1 MKIRIE
7 LLSDLCTYSGG
18 TYNSLVDMDVIYD
31 EYGIPYIPAKRI
43 KGCIREAAL
52 EMQELGVISA
62 EEYHRLFG
70 REGNQKSTF
79 WLSNAYIKDYK
90 QILSDLQKFQ
100 VKELVTPQNVLEQY
114 TSMRTQTAVKLEN
127 GVADKTSLR
136 TLRVV
141 NKGLVFE
148 AECAVKEEDKKNF
161 RNAVS
166 LVKHM
171 GVSRTRGLGLVYM
184 IVDKENEKNNKTNQE
199 EETQSKEKTKLKTKE
214 KTKPKTKEEILL
226 AFKDQLGDHNRL
238 EYQIHLNSAMIC
250 KSAQGNQAVTQDY
263 IAGSKVL
270 GLLASKMGDERY
282 RNLMKN
288 EGFQVSNA
296 YIMSESRRCIPAK
309 ISLQKIKDQSYK
321 EDGTITLKDAVC
333 GAVGTKE
340 QMTAA
345 GADYMDSENRICE
358 VTTEIS
364 YHHQRPKNKAI
375 GKATGRDDGSSFY
388 QLCAICAD
396 QTFGGYIYANRES
409 AEKILDTLAELKEI
423 RMGYGKSSE
432 FGAIELNI
440 TDVKTLEVHSKR
452 VNDAVIT
459 LASDVILYNENG
471 MLTTDTETLKEYL
484 KDIVQV
490 KDLEIR
496 RPFLRYETVGGYN
509 TTWKCRKPIFHA
521 LGKGSVFV
529 LHSDQGFDLDLLNR
543 QFIGERVAEGYGELY
558 AEPLKD
564 TVEVCAKKSGKYPYQ
579 KEEQTKSDQT
589 ELIEK
594 LLDAEFERRI
604 GYEIRERLRKEK
616 DIERAKDKENALR
629 AAVAK
634 MRVMFKNENS
644 YEAMKKQVDAIESD
658 EKRGLCQ
665 SLLCLV
671 VPQDLKTEIS
681 ENMKAA
687 YGQEFS
693 CQWEKTELYKKTYR
707 IYLTELKYWVKA
719 LSKKGETK

>member
-7 LLSDLCTYSGG
+7 LLSDLCTYSGE

-100 VKELVTPQNVLEQY
+100 VKEIVTPQNVLEQY
-114 TSMRTQTAVKLEN
+114 TSMRTQTAVNFES

-136 TLRVV
+136 TMRVV
-141 NKGLVFE
+141 NKGLVFD
-148 AECAVKEEDKKNF
+148 AECAVQEEDKKNF

-171 GVSRTRGLGLVYM
+171 GVSRTRGLGLISM
-184 IVDKENEKNNKTNQE
+184 ALDEKDE
-199 EETQSKEKTKLKTKE
+199 EKAKEKWKE
-214 KTKPKTKEEILL
+214 KRKALL
-226 AFKDQLGDHNRL
+226 ALKNQVGEHNRL
-238 EYQIHLNSAMIC
+238 EYQIHLNSAMMC

-270 GLLASKMGDERY
+270 GLLANKMGEKNY
-282 RNLMKN
+282 RDLMEK

-296 YIMSESRRCIPAK
+296 YIMSEDRRCIPAR
-309 ISLQKIKDQSYK
+309 ISLQKIKDQSY
-321 EDGTITLKDAVC
+321 EENGTITLMDAVC
-333 GAVGTKE
+333 GVTGTRK

-364 YHHQRPKNKAI
+364 NHHQRPKNKAI
-375 GKATGRDDGSSFY
+375 GKATGLDDGSSFY
-388 QLCAICAD
+388 QLGAICAD
-396 QTFGGYIYANRES
+396 QTFGGYIYADKES
-409 AEKILDTLAELKEI
+409 AETILDTLAERKEI

-432 FGAIELNI
+432 FGAIDLNI
-440 TDVKTLEVHSKR
+440 TNIRTPEVHSEQ
-452 VNDAVIT
+452 VNDAVVT

-484 KDIVQV
+484 KDMVNAA
-490 KDLEIR
+490 DLEIR

-564 TVEVCAKKSGKYPYQ
+564 TVEVQAKKSGKYPCQ
-579 KEEQTKSDQT
+579 KEEQTKFNQT

-616 DIERAKDKENALR
+616 DTEKVKNKDKDKENVLR

-644 YEAMKKQVDAIESD
+644 YDAMKKQVDAIESD
-658 EKRGLCQ
+658 EKRALCQ

-671 VPQDLKTEIS
+671 VPQDLKAKIS
-681 ENMKAA
+681 DDMKKA
-687 YGQEFS
+687 YGQEFR
-693 CQWEKTELYKKTYR
+693 CQWTETELYKKIYR
-707 IYLTELKYWVKA
+707 IYLSELKYLVKA
-719 LSKKGETK
+719 LAKKGEAK

>member
-7 LLSDLCTYSGG
+7 LLSDLCTYSGE

-114 TSMRTQTAVKLEN
+114 TSMRTQTAVNLEN

-136 TLRVV
+136 TMRVV

-161 RNAVS
+161 KNAAS

-171 GVSRTRGLGLVYM
+171 GVSRTRGLGLVCM
-184 IVDKENEKNNKTNQE
+184 TVDEKSE
-199 EETQSKEKTKLKTKE
+199 EKKWRGKREA
-214 KTKPKTKEEILL
+214 LL
-226 AFKDQLGDHNRL
+226 ALKEQLGEHNRM

-296 YIMSESRRCIPAK
+296 YIMSESKRCIPAR

-333 GAVGTKE
+333 GTVRTKE

-375 GKATGRDDGSSFY
+375 GKATGLDDGSSFY
-388 QLCAICAD
+388 QLGAICAD
-396 QTFGGYIYANRES
+396 QTFGGYIYADKES
-409 AEKILDTLAELKEI
+409 AEKILDTLAERKEI

-440 TDVKTLEVHSKR
+440 TNVRTPEVHSKR

-484 KDIVQV
+484 KDMVNAA
-490 KDLEIR
+490 DLEIR
-496 RPFLRYETVGGYN
+496 RPFLRYETIGGYN
-509 TTWKCRKPIFHA
+509 TTWKCRKPIFYA

-564 TVEVCAKKSGKYPYQ
+564 TVEVQAKKSGKYPYQ
-579 KEEQTKSDQT
+579 KAEQTESEQT
-589 ELIEK
+589 ELIKK

-604 GYEIRERLRKEK
+604 GYEIRKRLGKEK
-616 DIERAKDKENALR
+616 DIERSKDKENVLR

-658 EKRGLCQ
+658 EKRALCQ

-681 ENMKAA
+681 KDMTEA

-693 CQWEKTELYKKTYR
+693 CQWTETELYKKIYR
-707 IYLTELKYWVKA
+707 IYISELKYLAKA
-719 LSKKGETK
+719 LAKKGETK

>member
-7 LLSDLCTYSGG
+7 LLSDLCTYSGE

-70 REGNQKSTF
+70 KEGNQKSTF

-90 QILSDLQKFQ
+90 QILSGLKKFQ
-100 VKELVTPQNVLEQY
+100 LKELATPQNVLEQY
-114 TSMRTQTAVKLEN
+114 TSMRTQTAVNLEN

-136 TLRVV
+136 TMRVV
-141 NKGLVFE
+141 NKGVVFE
-148 AECAVKEEDKKNF
+148 AECAVQEEDKKNF
-161 RNAVS
+161 RNTVS

-171 GVSRTRGLGLVYM
+171 GVSRTRGLGLISMV
-184 IVDKENEKNNKTNQE
+184 VDEKDE
-199 EETQSKEKTKLKTKE
+199 EKAKKKWEKKRE
-214 KTKPKTKEEILL
+214 VLL
-226 AFKDQLGDHNRL
+226 AFKDQVGEHNRL
-238 EYQIHLNSAMIC
+238 EYQIHLNSAMMC

-282 RNLMKN
+282 RNLMRN

-296 YIMSESRRCIPAK
+296 YIMSESKRCIPAR
-309 ISLQKIKDQSYK
+309 ISLRKVKDQSY
-321 EDGTITLKDAVC
+321 EENGTITLMDAVC
-333 GAVGTKE
+333 GVTGTRK

-375 GKATGRDDGSSFY
+375 GKATGLDDGSSFY
-388 QLCAICAD
+388 QLGAICAD
-396 QTFGGYIYANRES
+396 QTFGGYIYADKES
-409 AEKILDTLAELKEI
+409 AETILDTLAERKEI

-432 FGAIELNI
+432 FGAIDLNI
-440 TDVKTLEVHSKR
+440 TNIRTPEVHSEQ
-452 VNDAVIT
+452 VNDAVVT

-484 KDIVQV
+484 EDIVNIA
-490 KDLEIR
+490 DLEIR
-496 RPFLRYETVGGYN
+496 RPFLRYETIGGYN

-558 AEPLKD
+558 AEHLKD
-564 TVEVCAKKSGKYPYQ
+564 TVEVCAKKSEKYPYQ
-579 KEEQTKSDQT
+579 KEEQTKFNQT

-604 GYEIRERLRKEK
+604 GYEIRKRLGKEK
-616 DIERAKDKENALR
+616 DIERAKDKENVLR

-658 EKRGLCQ
+658 EKRALCQ

-671 VPQDLKTEIS
+671 VPQDLKAKIS
-681 ENMKAA
+681 DDMKKA
-687 YGQEFS
+687 YGQEFR
-693 CQWEKTELYKKTYR
+693 CQWTETELYKKIYR
-707 IYLTELKYWVKA
+707 IYLSELKYLVKA
-719 LSKKGETK
+719 LAKKGEEK

>member
-7 LLSDLCTYSGG
+7 LLSDLCTYSGE

-100 VKELVTPQNVLEQY
+100 VKEIVTPQNVLEQY
-114 TSMRTQTAVKLEN
+114 TSMRTQTAVNFES

-136 TLRVV
+136 TMRVV
-141 NKGLVFE
+141 NKGLVFD
-148 AECAVKEEDKKNF
+148 AECAVQEEDKKNF

-171 GVSRTRGLGLVYM
+171 GVSRTRGLGLISM
-184 IVDKENEKNNKTNQE
+184 ALDEKDE
-199 EETQSKEKTKLKTKE
+199 EKAKEKWKE
-214 KTKPKTKEEILL
+214 KRKALL
-226 AFKDQLGDHNRL
+226 ALKNQVGEHNRL
-238 EYQIHLNSAMIC
+238 EYQIHLNSAMMC

-270 GLLASKMGDERY
+270 GLLANKMGEKNY
-282 RNLMKN
+282 RDLMEK

-296 YIMSESRRCIPAK
+296 YIMSEDRRCIPAR
-309 ISLQKIKDQSYK
+309 ISLQKIKDQSY
-321 EDGTITLKDAVC
+321 EENGTITLMDAVC
-333 GAVGTKE
+333 GVTGTRK

-375 GKATGRDDGSSFY
+375 GKATGLDDGSSFY
-388 QLCAICAD
+388 QLGAICAD
-396 QTFGGYIYANRES
+396 QTFGGYIYADKES
-409 AEKILDTLAELKEI
+409 AETILDTLAERKEI

-432 FGAIELNI
+432 FGAIDLNI
-440 TDVKTLEVHSKR
+440 TNIRTPEVHSEQ
-452 VNDAVIT
+452 VNDAVVT

-484 KDIVQV
+484 KDMVNAA
-490 KDLEIR
+490 DLEIR

-564 TVEVCAKKSGKYPYQ
+564 TVEVQAKKSGKYPCQ
-579 KEEQTKSDQT
+579 KEEQTKFNQT

-616 DIERAKDKENALR
+616 DTEKVKNKDKDKDKENVLR

-644 YEAMKKQVDAIESD
+644 YDAMKKQVDAIESD
-658 EKRGLCQ
+658 EKRALCQ

-671 VPQDLKTEIS
+671 VPQDLKAKIS
-681 ENMKAA
+681 DDMKKA
-687 YGQEFS
+687 YGQEFR
-693 CQWEKTELYKKTYR
+693 CQWTETELYKKIYR
-707 IYLTELKYWVKA
+707 IYLSELKYLVKA
-719 LSKKGETK
+719 LAKKGEAK

>member
-7 LLSDLCTYSGG
+7 LLSDLCTYSGE

-100 VKELVTPQNVLEQY
+100 VKEIVTPQNVLEQY
-114 TSMRTQTAVKLEN
+114 TSMRTQTAVNFES

-136 TLRVV
+136 TMRVV
-141 NKGLVFE
+141 NKGLVFD
-148 AECAVKEEDKKNF
+148 AECAVQEEDKKNF

-171 GVSRTRGLGLVYM
+171 GVSRTRGLGLISM
-184 IVDKENEKNNKTNQE
+184 ALDEKDE
-199 EETQSKEKTKLKTKE
+199 EKAKEKWKE
-214 KTKPKTKEEILL
+214 KRKALL
-226 AFKDQLGDHNRL
+226 ALKNQVGEHNRL
-238 EYQIHLNSAMIC
+238 EYQIHLNSAMMC

-270 GLLASKMGDERY
+270 GLLANKMGEKNY
-282 RNLMKN
+282 RDLMEK

-296 YIMSESRRCIPAK
+296 YIMSEDRRCIPAR
-309 ISLQKIKDQSYK
+309 ISLQKIKDQSY
-321 EDGTITLKDAVC
+321 EENGTITLMDAVC
-333 GAVGTKE
+333 GVTGTRK

-375 GKATGRDDGSSFY
+375 GKATGLDDGSSFY
-388 QLCAICAD
+388 QLGAICAD
-396 QTFGGYIYANRES
+396 QTFGGYIYADKES
-409 AEKILDTLAELKEI
+409 AETILDTLAERKEI

-432 FGAIELNI
+432 FGAIDLNI
-440 TDVKTLEVHSKR
+440 TNIRTPEVHSEQ
-452 VNDAVIT
+452 VNDAVVT

-484 KDIVQV
+484 KDMVNAA
-490 KDLEIR
+490 DLEIR

-564 TVEVCAKKSGKYPYQ
+564 TVEVQAKKSGKYPCQ
-579 KEEQTKSDQT
+579 KEEQTKFNQT

-616 DIERAKDKENALR
+616 DTEKVKNKDKDKETVLR

-644 YEAMKKQVDAIESD
+644 YDAMKKQVDAIESD
-658 EKRGLCQ
+658 EKRALCQ

-671 VPQDLKTEIS
+671 VPQDLKAKIS
-681 ENMKAA
+681 DDMKKA
-687 YGQEFS
+687 YGQEFR
-693 CQWEKTELYKKTYR
+693 CQWTETELYKKIYR
-707 IYLTELKYWVKA
+707 IYLSELKYLVKA
-719 LSKKGETK
+719 LAKKGEAK

>member
-7 LLSDLCTYSGG
+7 LLSDLCTYSGE

-43 KGCIREAAL
+43 KGCIREATL
-52 EMQELGVISA
+52 EMQELGVIST
-62 EEYHRLFG
+62 EEYHKLFG

-79 WLSNAYIKDYK
+79 WLSNAYIEDYK
-90 QILSDLQKFQ
+90 QIILDLQKFQ
-100 VKELVTPQNVLEQY
+100 KKELVTPQNVLEQY
-114 TSMRTQTAVKLEN
+114 TSMRTQTAVNLES

-136 TLRVV
+136 TMRVV
-141 NKGLVFE
+141 NKGLVFD
-148 AECAVKEEDKKNF
+148 AECAVQEEDKENF

-171 GVSRTRGLGLVYM
+171 GVSRTRGLGLVRM
-184 IVDKENEKNNKTNQE
+184 TVDEKSE
-199 EETQSKEKTKLKTKE
+199 EKKWREKREALIALKN
-214 KTKPKTKEEILL
+214 
-226 AFKDQLGDHNRL
+226 QLGDHNRL

-282 RNLMKN
+282 RDLMKN

-296 YIMSESRRCIPAK
+296 YIMSEARRCIPAR
-309 ISLQKIKDQSYK
+309 ISLQKLKEQSYEK
-321 EDGTITLKDAVC
+321 DGTITLMDAVR
-333 GAVGTKE
+333 GTVGTEK

-375 GKATGRDDGSSFY
+375 GKATGLDDGSSFY
-388 QLCAICAD
+388 QLGAICAD
-396 QTFGGYIYANRES
+396 QTFGGYIYADRES
-409 AEKILDTLAELKEI
+409 AETILDTLAELKEI

-440 TDVKTLEVHSKR
+440 TNVKTPEVHSRR
-452 VNDAVIT
+452 VNDAVVT
-459 LASDVILYNENG
+459 LASDIILYNENG
-471 MLTTDTETLKEYL
+471 ILTTDTETLKEYL
-484 KDIVQV
+484 EDIVNTA
-490 KDLEIR
+490 DLEIR
-496 RPFLRYETVGGYN
+496 RPFLRYETIGGYN
-509 TTWKCRKPIFHA
+509 KTWKCRKPIFHT

-558 AEPLKD
+558 AEHLKD
-564 TVEVCAKKSGKYPYQ
+564 TVEVQAKKSEKYPYQ
-579 KEEQTKSDQT
+579 KEEQTKFNQT

-616 DIERAKDKENALR
+616 DTEKVKNKDKDKENVLR

-644 YEAMKKQVDAIESD
+644 YDAMKKQVDAIESD
-658 EKRGLCQ
+658 EKRALCQ

-671 VPQDLKTEIS
+671 VPQDLKAKIS
-681 ENMKAA
+681 EDMKAA
-687 YGQEFS
+687 YGQEFA
-693 CQWEKTELYKKTYR
+693 CQWEETELYKKTYR
-707 IYLTELKYWVKA
+707 IYLSELKYLVKA
-719 LSKKGETK
+719 LSR

>member
-7 LLSDLCTYSGG
+7 LLSDLCTYSGE

-100 VKELVTPQNVLEQY
+100 VKEIVTPQNVLEQY
-114 TSMRTQTAVKLEN
+114 TSMRTQTAVNFES

-136 TLRVV
+136 TMRVV
-141 NKGLVFE
+141 NKGLVFD
-148 AECAVKEEDKKNF
+148 AECAVQEEDKKNF

-171 GVSRTRGLGLVYM
+171 GVSRTRGLGLISM
-184 IVDKENEKNNKTNQE
+184 ALDEKDE
-199 EETQSKEKTKLKTKE
+199 EKAKEKWKE
-214 KTKPKTKEEILL
+214 KRKALL
-226 AFKDQLGDHNRL
+226 ALKNQVGEHNRL
-238 EYQIHLNSAMIC
+238 EYQIHLNSAMMC

-270 GLLASKMGDERY
+270 GLLANKMGEKNY
-282 RNLMKN
+282 RDLMEK

-296 YIMSESRRCIPAK
+296 YIMSEDRRCIPAR

-333 GAVGTKE
+333 GTVRTKE

-375 GKATGRDDGSSFY
+375 GKATGLDDGSGFY

-396 QTFGGYIYANRES
+396 QTFGGYIYADKES
-409 AEKILDTLAELKEI
+409 AEKILDTLAERKEI

-440 TDVKTLEVHSKR
+440 TNVRTPEVHSKR

-471 MLTTDTETLKEYL
+471 MLTTDTETPKEYL
-484 KDIVQV
+484 KDMVNAA
-490 KDLEIR
+490 DLEIR
-496 RPFLRYETVGGYN
+496 RPFLRYETIGGYN
-509 TTWKCRKPIFHA
+509 TTWKCRKPIFYA

-564 TVEVCAKKSGKYPYQ
+564 TVEVQAKKSGKYPYQ
-579 KEEQTKSDQT
+579 KAEQTESEQT
-589 ELIEK
+589 ELIKK

-604 GYEIRERLRKEK
+604 GYEIRKRLGKEK
-616 DIERAKDKENALR
+616 DIERSKDKENVLR

-658 EKRGLCQ
+658 EKRALCQ

-681 ENMKAA
+681 KDMTEA

-693 CQWEKTELYKKTYR
+693 CQWTETELYKKIYR
-707 IYLTELKYWVKA
+707 IYISELKYLAKA
-719 LSKKGETK
+719 LAKKGETK

>member
-7 LLSDLCTYSGG
+7 LLSDLCTYSGE

-100 VKELVTPQNVLEQY
+100 VKEIVTPQNVLEQY
-114 TSMRTQTAVKLEN
+114 TSMRTQTAVNFES

-136 TLRVV
+136 TMRVV
-141 NKGLVFE
+141 NKGLVFD
-148 AECAVKEEDKKNF
+148 AECAVQEEDKKNF

-171 GVSRTRGLGLVYM
+171 GVSRTRGLGLISM
-184 IVDKENEKNNKTNQE
+184 ALDEKDE
-199 EETQSKEKTKLKTKE
+199 EKAKEKWKE
-214 KTKPKTKEEILL
+214 KRKALL
-226 AFKDQLGDHNRL
+226 ALKNQVGEHNRL
-238 EYQIHLNSAMIC
+238 EYQIHLNSAMMC

-270 GLLASKMGDERY
+270 GLLANKMGEKNY
-282 RNLMKN
+282 RDLMEK

-296 YIMSESRRCIPAK
+296 YIMSEDRRCIPAR
-309 ISLQKIKDQSYK
+309 ISLQKIKDQSY
-321 EDGTITLKDAVC
+321 EENGTITLMDAVC
-333 GAVGTKE
+333 GVTGTRK

-375 GKATGRDDGSSFY
+375 GKATGLDDGSSFY
-388 QLCAICAD
+388 QLGAICAD
-396 QTFGGYIYANRES
+396 QTFGGYIYADKES
-409 AEKILDTLAELKEI
+409 AETILDTLAERKEI

-432 FGAIELNI
+432 FGAIDLNI
-440 TDVKTLEVHSKR
+440 TNIRTPEVHSEQ
-452 VNDAVIT
+452 VNDAVVT

-484 KDIVQV
+484 KDMVNAA
-490 KDLEIR
+490 DLEIR

-564 TVEVCAKKSGKYPYQ
+564 TVEVQAKKSGKYPCQ
-579 KEEQTKSDQT
+579 KEEQTKFNQT

-616 DIERAKDKENALR
+616 DTEKVKNKDKDKENVLR

-634 MRVMFKNENS
+634 MRLMFKNENS
-644 YEAMKKQVDAIESD
+644 YDAMKKQVDAIESD
-658 EKRGLCQ
+658 EKRALCQ

-671 VPQDLKTEIS
+671 VPQDLKAKIS
-681 ENMKAA
+681 DDMKKA
-687 YGQEFS
+687 YGQEFR
-693 CQWEKTELYKKTYR
+693 CQWTETELYKKIYR
-707 IYLTELKYWVKA
+707 IYLSELKYLVKA
-719 LSKKGETK
+719 LAKKGEAK

>member
-1 MKIRIE
+1 
-7 LLSDLCTYSGG
+7 
-18 TYNSLVDMDVIYD
+18 MDVIYD

-100 VKELVTPQNVLEQY
+100 VKEIVTPQNVLEQY
-114 TSMRTQTAVKLEN
+114 TSMRTQTAVNFES

-136 TLRVV
+136 TMRVV
-141 NKGLVFE
+141 NKGLVFD
-148 AECAVKEEDKKNF
+148 AECAVQEEDKKNF

-171 GVSRTRGLGLVYM
+171 GVSRTRGLGLISM
-184 IVDKENEKNNKTNQE
+184 ALDEKDE
-199 EETQSKEKTKLKTKE
+199 EKAKEKWKE
-214 KTKPKTKEEILL
+214 KRKALL
-226 AFKDQLGDHNRL
+226 ALKNQVGEHNRL
-238 EYQIHLNSAMIC
+238 EYQIHLNSAMMC

-270 GLLASKMGDERY
+270 GLLANKMGEKNY
-282 RNLMKN
+282 RDLMEK

-296 YIMSESRRCIPAK
+296 YIMSEDRRCIPAR

-333 GAVGTKE
+333 GTVRTKE

-375 GKATGRDDGSSFY
+375 GKATGLDDGSGFY

-396 QTFGGYIYANRES
+396 QTFGGYIYADKES
-409 AEKILDTLAELKEI
+409 AEKILDTLAERKEI

-440 TDVKTLEVHSKR
+440 TNVRTPEVHSKR

-484 KDIVQV
+484 KDMVNAA
-490 KDLEIR
+490 DLEIR
-496 RPFLRYETVGGYN
+496 RPFLRYETIGGYN
-509 TTWKCRKPIFHA
+509 TTWKCRKPIFYA

-564 TVEVCAKKSGKYPYQ
+564 TVEVQAKKSGKYPYQ
-579 KEEQTKSDQT
+579 KAEQTESEQT
-589 ELIEK
+589 ELIKK

-604 GYEIRERLRKEK
+604 GYEIRKRLGKEK
-616 DIERAKDKENALR
+616 DIERSKDKENVLR

-658 EKRGLCQ
+658 EKRALCQ

-681 ENMKAA
+681 KDMTEA

-693 CQWEKTELYKKTYR
+693 CQWTETELYKKIYR
-707 IYLTELKYWVKA
+707 IYISELKYLAKA
-719 LSKKGETK
+719 LAKKGETK

>member
-7 LLSDLCTYSGG
+7 LLSDLCTYSGE

-100 VKELVTPQNVLEQY
+100 VKEIVTPQNVLEQY
-114 TSMRTQTAVKLEN
+114 TSMRTQTAVNFES

-136 TLRVV
+136 TMRVV
-141 NKGLVFE
+141 NKGLVFD
-148 AECAVKEEDKKNF
+148 AECAVQEEDKKNF

-171 GVSRTRGLGLVYM
+171 GVSRTRGLGLISM
-184 IVDKENEKNNKTNQE
+184 ALDEKDE
-199 EETQSKEKTKLKTKE
+199 EKAKEKWKE
-214 KTKPKTKEEILL
+214 KRKALL
-226 AFKDQLGDHNRL
+226 ALKNQVGEHNRL
-238 EYQIHLNSAMIC
+238 EYQIHLNSAMMC

-270 GLLASKMGDERY
+270 GLLANKMGEKNY
-282 RNLMKN
+282 RDLMEK

-296 YIMSESRRCIPAK
+296 YIMSEDRRCIPAR
-309 ISLQKIKDQSYK
+309 ISLQKIKDQSY
-321 EDGTITLKDAVC
+321 EENGTITLMDAVC
-333 GAVGTKE
+333 GVTGTRK

-375 GKATGRDDGSSFY
+375 GKATGLDDGSSFY
-388 QLCAICAD
+388 QLGAICAD
-396 QTFGGYIYANRES
+396 QTFGGYIYADKES
-409 AEKILDTLAELKEI
+409 AETILDTLAERKEI

-432 FGAIELNI
+432 FGAIDLNI
-440 TDVKTLEVHSKR
+440 TNIRTPEVHSEQ
-452 VNDAVIT
+452 VNDAVVT

-484 KDIVQV
+484 KDMVNAA
-490 KDLEIR
+490 DLEIR

-564 TVEVCAKKSGKYPYQ
+564 TVEVQAKKSGKYPCQ
-579 KEEQTKSDQT
+579 KEEQTKFNQT

-616 DIERAKDKENALR
+616 DTEKVKNKDKDKENVLR

-644 YEAMKKQVDAIESD
+644 YDAMKKQVDAIESD
-658 EKRGLCQ
+658 EKRALCQ

-671 VPQDLKTEIS
+671 VPQDLKAKIS
-681 ENMKAA
+681 DDMKKA
-687 YGQEFS
+687 YGQEFR
-693 CQWEKTELYKKTYR
+693 CQWTETELYKKIYR
-707 IYLTELKYWVKA
+707 IYLSELKYLVKA
-719 LSKKGETK
+719 LAKKGEAK

>member
-1 MKIRIE
+1 LEVTGRMKIRIE
-7 LLSDLCTYSGG
+7 LLSDLCTYSGE

-70 REGNQKSTF
+70 KEGNQKSTF

-90 QILSDLQKFQ
+90 QILSGLKKFQ
-100 VKELVTPQNVLEQY
+100 LKELATPQNVLEQY
-114 TSMRTQTAVKLEN
+114 TSMRTQTAVNLEN

-136 TLRVV
+136 TMRVV
-141 NKGLVFE
+141 NKGVVFE
-148 AECAVKEEDKKNF
+148 AECAVQEEDKKNF
-161 RNAVS
+161 RNTVS

-171 GVSRTRGLGLVYM
+171 GVSRTRGLGLISMV
-184 IVDKENEKNNKTNQE
+184 VNEKDE
-199 EETQSKEKTKLKTKE
+199 EKAKKKWEKKRE
-214 KTKPKTKEEILL
+214 VLL
-226 AFKDQLGDHNRL
+226 AFKNQVGEHNRL
-238 EYQIHLNSAMIC
+238 EYQIHLNSAMMC

-270 GLLASKMGDERY
+270 GLLASKMGNERY

-296 YIMSESRRCIPAK
+296 YIMSESRRCIPGR
-309 ISLQKIKDQSYK
+309 ISLRKVKDQSY
-321 EDGTITLKDAVC
+321 EENGTITLMDAVC
-333 GAVGTKE
+333 GVTGTGK

-375 GKATGRDDGSSFY
+375 GKATGLDDGSSFY
-388 QLCAICAD
+388 QLGAICAD
-396 QTFGGYIYANRES
+396 QTFGGYIYADKES
-409 AEKILDTLAELKEI
+409 AETILDTLAERKEI

-432 FGAIELNI
+432 FGAIDLNI
-440 TDVKTLEVHSKR
+440 TNIRTPEVHSEQ
-452 VNDAVIT
+452 VNDAVVT

-471 MLTTDTETLKEYL
+471 MLTTDTETLKEYME
-484 KDIVQV
+484 DMVNAA
-490 KDLEIR
+490 DLEIR
-496 RPFLRYETVGGYN
+496 RPFLRYETIGGYN
-509 TTWKCRKPIFHA
+509 TTWKCRKPIFYA

-564 TVEVCAKKSGKYPYQ
+564 TVEVQAKKSGKYPCQ
-579 KEEQTKSDQT
+579 KEEQTKFNQT

-616 DIERAKDKENALR
+616 DTEKVKNKDKENVLR

-644 YEAMKKQVDAIESD
+644 YDAMKKQVDAIESD
-658 EKRGLCQ
+658 EKRALCQ

-671 VPQDLKTEIS
+671 VPQDLKAKIS
-681 ENMKAA
+681 DDMKKA
-687 YGQEFS
+687 YGQEFR
-693 CQWEKTELYKKTYR
+693 CQWTETELYKKIYR
-707 IYLTELKYWVKA
+707 IYLSELKYLVKA
-719 LSKKGETK
+719 LAKKGEAK

>member
-7 LLSDLCTYSGG
+7 LLSDLCTYSGE

-43 KGCIREAAL
+43 KGCLREAAL
-52 EMQELGVISA
+52 EMQELGVISV

-70 REGNQKSTF
+70 KEGNQKSTF

-90 QILSDLQKFQ
+90 QILSGLKKFQ
-100 VKELVTPQNVLEQY
+100 LKELVTPQNVLEQY
-114 TSMRTQTAVKLEN
+114 TSMRTQTAVNLEN

-136 TLRVV
+136 TMRVV
-141 NKGLVFE
+141 NKGVVFE
-148 AECAVKEEDKKNF
+148 AECAVQEEDKKNF

-171 GVSRTRGLGLVYM
+171 GVSRTRGLGLVCM
-184 IVDKENEKNNKTNQE
+184 TVDEKSE
-199 EETQSKEKTKLKTKE
+199 EKKWRGKREA
-214 KTKPKTKEEILL
+214 LL
-226 AFKDQLGDHNRL
+226 ALKEQLGEHNRM

-296 YIMSESRRCIPAK
+296 YIMSESKRCIPAR

-321 EDGTITLKDAVC
+321 EDGTITLKDAV
-333 GAVGTKE
+333 GGTVRTKE

-375 GKATGRDDGSSFY
+375 GKATGLDDGSSFY
-388 QLCAICAD
+388 QLGAICAD
-396 QTFGGYIYANRES
+396 QTFGGYIYADKES
-409 AEKILDTLAELKEI
+409 AETILDTLAERKEI

-432 FGAIELNI
+432 FGAIDLNI
-440 TDVKTLEVHSKR
+440 TNIRTPEVHSEQ
-452 VNDAVIT
+452 VNDAVVT

-484 KDIVQV
+484 EDIVNIA
-490 KDLEIR
+490 DLEIR
-496 RPFLRYETVGGYN
+496 RPFLRYETIGGYN

-558 AEPLKD
+558 AEHLKD
-564 TVEVCAKKSGKYPYQ
+564 TVEVCAKKSEKYPYQ
-579 KEEQTKSDQT
+579 KEEQTKFNQT

-604 GYEIRERLRKEK
+604 GYEIRKRLGKEK
-616 DIERAKDKENALR
+616 DIERSKDKENVLR

-634 MRVMFKNENS
+634 MRGMFKNENS

-658 EKRGLCQ
+658 EKRALCQ

-671 VPQDLKTEIS
+671 VPQDLKAKIS
-681 ENMKAA
+681 DDMKKA
-687 YGQEFS
+687 YGQEFR
-693 CQWEKTELYKKTYR
+693 CQWTETELYKKIYR
-707 IYLTELKYWVKA
+707 IYLSELKYLVKA
-719 LSKKGETK
+719 LAKKGEEK

>member
-7 LLSDLCTYSGG
+7 LLSDLCTYSGE

-100 VKELVTPQNVLEQY
+100 VKEIVTPQNVLEQY
-114 TSMRTQTAVKLEN
+114 TSMRTQTAVNFES

-136 TLRVV
+136 TMRVV
-141 NKGLVFE
+141 NKGLVFD
-148 AECAVKEEDKKNF
+148 AECAVQEEDKKNF

-171 GVSRTRGLGLVYM
+171 GVSRTRGLGLISM
-184 IVDKENEKNNKTNQE
+184 ALDEKDE
-199 EETQSKEKTKLKTKE
+199 EKAKEKWKE
-214 KTKPKTKEEILL
+214 KRKALL
-226 AFKDQLGDHNRL
+226 ALKNQVGEHNRL
-238 EYQIHLNSAMIC
+238 EYQIHLNSAMMC

-270 GLLASKMGDERY
+270 GLLANKMGEKNY
-282 RNLMKN
+282 RDLMEK

-296 YIMSESRRCIPAK
+296 YIMSEDRRCIPAR
-309 ISLQKIKDQSYK
+309 ISLQKIKDQSY
-321 EDGTITLKDAVC
+321 EENGTITLMDAVC
-333 GAVGTKE
+333 GVTGTRK

-375 GKATGRDDGSSFY
+375 GKATGLDDGSSFY
-388 QLCAICAD
+388 QLGAICAD
-396 QTFGGYIYANRES
+396 QTFGGYIYADKES
-409 AEKILDTLAELKEI
+409 AETILDTLAERKEI

-432 FGAIELNI
+432 FGAIDLNI
-440 TDVKTLEVHSKR
+440 TNIRTPEVHSEQ
-452 VNDAVIT
+452 VNDAVVT

-484 KDIVQV
+484 KDMVNAA
-490 KDLEIR
+490 DLEIR

-521 LGKGSVFV
+521 LGNGSVFV

-564 TVEVCAKKSGKYPYQ
+564 TVEVQAKKSGKYPCQ
-579 KEEQTKSDQT
+579 KEEQTKFNQT

-616 DIERAKDKENALR
+616 DTEKVKNKDKDKENVLR

-644 YEAMKKQVDAIESD
+644 YDAMKKQVDAIESD
-658 EKRGLCQ
+658 EKRALCQ

-671 VPQDLKTEIS
+671 VPQDLKAKIS
-681 ENMKAA
+681 DDMKKA
-687 YGQEFS
+687 YGQEFR
-693 CQWEKTELYKKTYR
+693 CQWTETELYKKIYR
-707 IYLTELKYWVKA
+707 IYLSELKYLVKA
-719 LSKKGETK
+719 LAKKGEAK

>member
-7 LLSDLCTYSGG
+7 LLSDLCTYSGE

-114 TSMRTQTAVKLEN
+114 TSMRTQTAVNLEN

-136 TLRVV
+136 TMRVV

-161 RNAVS
+161 RNAAS

-171 GVSRTRGLGLVYM
+171 GVSRTRGLGLVCM
-184 IVDKENEKNNKTNQE
+184 TVDEKSE
-199 EETQSKEKTKLKTKE
+199 EKKWRGKREA
-214 KTKPKTKEEILL
+214 LL
-226 AFKDQLGDHNRL
+226 ALKEQLGEHNRM

-296 YIMSESRRCIPAK
+296 YIMSESKRCIPAR

-321 EDGTITLKDAVC
+321 EDGTITLKDAV
-333 GAVGTKE
+333 GGTVRTKE

-375 GKATGRDDGSSFY
+375 GKATGLDDGSSFY
-388 QLCAICAD
+388 QLGAICAD
-396 QTFGGYIYANRES
+396 QTFGGYIYADKES
-409 AEKILDTLAELKEI
+409 AETILDTLAERKEI

-432 FGAIELNI
+432 FGAIDLNI
-440 TDVKTLEVHSKR
+440 TNIRTPEVHSEQ
-452 VNDAVIT
+452 VNDAVVT

-484 KDIVQV
+484 EDIVNIA
-490 KDLEIR
+490 DLEIR
-496 RPFLRYETVGGYN
+496 RPFLRYETIGGYN

-558 AEPLKD
+558 AEHLKD
-564 TVEVCAKKSGKYPYQ
+564 TVEVCAKKSEKYPYQ
-579 KEEQTKSDQT
+579 KEEQTKFNQT

-604 GYEIRERLRKEK
+604 GYEIRKRLGKEK
-616 DIERAKDKENALR
+616 DIERSKDKENVLR

-658 EKRGLCQ
+658 EKRALCQ

-671 VPQDLKTEIS
+671 VPQDLKAKIS
-681 ENMKAA
+681 DDMKKA
-687 YGQEFS
+687 YGQEFR
-693 CQWEKTELYKKTYR
+693 CQWTETELYKKIYR
-707 IYLTELKYWVKA
+707 IYLSELKYLVKA
-719 LSKKGETK
+719 LAKKGEEK

>member
-7 LLSDLCTYSGG
+7 LLSDLCTYSGE

-100 VKELVTPQNVLEQY
+100 VKEIVTPQNVLEQY
-114 TSMRTQTAVKLEN
+114 TSMRTQTAVNFES

-136 TLRVV
+136 TMRVV
-141 NKGLVFE
+141 NKGLVFD
-148 AECAVKEEDKKNF
+148 AECAVQEEDKKNF

-171 GVSRTRGLGLVYM
+171 GVSRTRGLGLISM
-184 IVDKENEKNNKTNQE
+184 ALDEKDE
-199 EETQSKEKTKLKTKE
+199 EKAKEKWKE
-214 KTKPKTKEEILL
+214 KRKALL
-226 AFKDQLGDHNRL
+226 ALKNQVGEHNRL
-238 EYQIHLNSAMIC
+238 EYQIHLNSAMMC

-270 GLLASKMGDERY
+270 GLLANKMGEKNY
-282 RNLMKN
+282 RDLMEK

-296 YIMSESRRCIPAK
+296 YIMSEDRRCIPAR
-309 ISLQKIKDQSYK
+309 ISLQKIKDQSY
-321 EDGTITLKDAVC
+321 EENGTITLMDAVC
-333 GAVGTKE
+333 GVTGTRK

-375 GKATGRDDGSSFY
+375 GKATGLDDASSFY
-388 QLCAICAD
+388 QLGAICAD
-396 QTFGGYIYANRES
+396 QTFGGYIYADKES
-409 AEKILDTLAELKEI
+409 AETILDTLAERKEI

-432 FGAIELNI
+432 FGAIDLNI
-440 TDVKTLEVHSKR
+440 TNIRTPEVHSEQ
-452 VNDAVIT
+452 VNDAVVT

-484 KDIVQV
+484 KDMVNAA
-490 KDLEIR
+490 DLEIR

-564 TVEVCAKKSGKYPYQ
+564 TVEVQAKKSGKYPCQ
-579 KEEQTKSDQT
+579 KEEQTKFNQT

-616 DIERAKDKENALR
+616 DTEKVKNKDKDKENVLR

-644 YEAMKKQVDAIESD
+644 YDAMKKQVDAIESD
-658 EKRGLCQ
+658 EKRALCQ

-671 VPQDLKTEIS
+671 VPQDLKAKIS
-681 ENMKAA
+681 DDMKKA
-687 YGQEFS
+687 YGQEFR
-693 CQWEKTELYKKTYR
+693 CQWTETELYKKIYR
-707 IYLTELKYWVKA
+707 IYLSELKYLVKA
-719 LSKKGETK
+719 LAKKGEAK

>member
-7 LLSDLCTYSGG
+7 LLSDLCTYSGE

-43 KGCIREAAL
+43 KGCLREAAL

-70 REGNQKSTF
+70 KEGNQKSTF

-90 QILSDLQKFQ
+90 QILSGLKKFQ
-100 VKELVTPQNVLEQY
+100 LKELVTPQNVLEQY
-114 TSMRTQTAVKLEN
+114 TSMRTQTAVNLEN

-136 TLRVV
+136 TMRVV
-141 NKGLVFE
+141 NKGVVFE
-148 AECAVKEEDKKNF
+148 AECAVQEEDKKNF

-171 GVSRTRGLGLVYM
+171 GVSRTRGLGLISMV
-184 IVDKENEKNNKTNQE
+184 VDEKDE
-199 EETQSKEKTKLKTKE
+199 EKAKKKWEKKRE
-214 KTKPKTKEEILL
+214 VLL
-226 AFKDQLGDHNRL
+226 AFKDQVGEHNRL
-238 EYQIHLNSAMIC
+238 EYQIHLNSAMMC

-270 GLLASKMGDERY
+270 GLLASKMGEEKY
-282 RNLMKN
+282 RELMEK

-296 YIMSESRRCIPAK
+296 YIMSESSRCIPGR
-309 ISLQKIKDQSYK
+309 ISLRKVKDQSY
-321 EDGTITLKDAVC
+321 EENGTITLMDALC
-333 GAVGTKE
+333 GTTGTGK

-375 GKATGRDDGSSFY
+375 GKATGLDDGSGFY

-396 QTFGGYIYANRES
+396 QTFGGYIYADKES
-409 AEKILDTLAELKEI
+409 AEKILDTLAERKEI

-440 TDVKTLEVHSKR
+440 TNVRTTEVHFKR

-484 KDIVQV
+484 KDMVNAA
-490 KDLEIR
+490 DLEIR

-564 TVEVCAKKSGKYPYQ
+564 TVEVQAKKSGKYPYQ
-579 KEEQTKSDQT
+579 KAEQTESEQT
-589 ELIEK
+589 ELIKK

-604 GYEIRERLRKEK
+604 RYEIRKRLGKEK
-616 DIERAKDKENALR
+616 DIERSKDKENVLR

-658 EKRGLCQ
+658 EKRALCQ

-671 VPQDLKTEIS
+671 VPQDLKNEIS
-681 ENMKAA
+681 KDMTEA

-693 CQWEKTELYKKTYR
+693 CQWTETELYKKIYR
-707 IYLTELKYWVKA
+707 IYISELKYLAKA
-719 LSKKGETK
+719 LAKKGETK

>member
-7 LLSDLCTYSGG
+7 LLSDLCTYSGE

-100 VKELVTPQNVLEQY
+100 VKEIVTPQNVLEQY
-114 TSMRTQTAVKLEN
+114 TSMRTQTAVNFES

-136 TLRVV
+136 TMRVV
-141 NKGLVFE
+141 NKGLVFD
-148 AECAVKEEDKKNF
+148 AECAVQEEDKKNF

-171 GVSRTRGLGLVYM
+171 GVSRTRGLGLISM
-184 IVDKENEKNNKTNQE
+184 ALDEKDE
-199 EETQSKEKTKLKTKE
+199 EKAKEKWKE
-214 KTKPKTKEEILL
+214 KRKALL
-226 AFKDQLGDHNRL
+226 ALKNQVGEHNRL
-238 EYQIHLNSAMIC
+238 EYQIHLNSAMMC

-270 GLLASKMGDERY
+270 GLLANKMGEKNY
-282 RNLMKN
+282 RDLMEK

-296 YIMSESRRCIPAK
+296 YIMSEDRRCIPAR
-309 ISLQKIKDQSYK
+309 ISLQKIKDQSY
-321 EDGTITLKDAVC
+321 EENGTITLMDAVC
-333 GAVGTKE
+333 GVTGTRK

-375 GKATGRDDGSSFY
+375 GKATGLDDGSSFY
-388 QLCAICAD
+388 QLGAICAD
-396 QTFGGYIYANRES
+396 QTFGGYIYADKES
-409 AEKILDTLAELKEI
+409 AETILDTLAERKEI

-432 FGAIELNI
+432 FGAIDLNI
-440 TDVKTLEVHSKR
+440 TNIRTPEVHSEQ
-452 VNDAVIT
+452 VNDAVVT

-484 KDIVQV
+484 KDMVNAA
-490 KDLEIR
+490 DLEIR

-564 TVEVCAKKSGKYPYQ
+564 TVEVQAKKSGKYPCQ
-579 KEEQTKSDQT
+579 KEEQTKFNQT

-616 DIERAKDKENALR
+616 DTEKVKNKDKENVLR

-644 YEAMKKQVDAIESD
+644 YDAMKKQVDAIESD
-658 EKRGLCQ
+658 EKRALCQ

-671 VPQDLKTEIS
+671 VPQDLKAKIS
-681 ENMKAA
+681 DDMKKA
-687 YGQEFS
+687 YGQEFR
-693 CQWEKTELYKKTYR
+693 CQWTETELYKKIYR
-707 IYLTELKYWVKA
+707 IYLSELKYLVKA
-719 LSKKGETK
+719 LAKKGEAK

>member
-7 LLSDLCTYSGG
+7 LLSDLCTYSGE

-70 REGNQKSTF
+70 KEGNQKSTF

-90 QILSDLQKFQ
+90 QILSGLKKFQ
-100 VKELVTPQNVLEQY
+100 LKELATPQNVLEQY
-114 TSMRTQTAVKLEN
+114 TSMRTQTAVNLEN

-136 TLRVV
+136 TMRVV
-141 NKGLVFE
+141 NKGVVFE
-148 AECAVKEEDKKNF
+148 AECAVQEEDKKNF
-161 RNAVS
+161 RNTVS

-171 GVSRTRGLGLVYM
+171 GVSRTRGLGLISMV
-184 IVDKENEKNNKTNQE
+184 VDEKDE
-199 EETQSKEKTKLKTKE
+199 EKAKKKWEKKRE
-214 KTKPKTKEEILL
+214 VLL
-226 AFKDQLGDHNRL
+226 AFKDQVGEHNRL
-238 EYQIHLNSAMIC
+238 EYQIHLNSAMMC

-282 RNLMKN
+282 RNLMRN

-296 YIMSESRRCIPAK
+296 YIMSESKRCIPAR
-309 ISLQKIKDQSYK
+309 ISLRKVKDQSY
-321 EDGTITLKDAVC
+321 EENGTITLMDAVC
-333 GAVGTKE
+333 GVTGTRK

-375 GKATGRDDGSSFY
+375 GKATGLDDGSSFY
-388 QLCAICAD
+388 QLGAICAD
-396 QTFGGYIYANRES
+396 QTFGGYIYADKES
-409 AEKILDTLAELKEI
+409 AETILDTLAERKEI

-432 FGAIELNI
+432 FGAIDLNI
-440 TDVKTLEVHSKR
+440 TNIRTPEVHSEQ
-452 VNDAVIT
+452 VNDAVVT

-484 KDIVQV
+484 EDMVNAA
-490 KDLEIR
+490 DLEIR

-564 TVEVCAKKSGKYPYQ
+564 TVEVQAKKSGKYPCQ
-579 KEEQTKSDQT
+579 KEEQTKFNQT

-616 DIERAKDKENALR
+616 DTEKVKNKDKENVLR

-644 YEAMKKQVDAIESD
+644 YDA
-658 EKRGLCQ
+658 
-665 SLLCLV
+665 V
-671 VPQDLKTEIS
+671 T
-681 ENMKAA
+681 
-687 YGQEFS
+687 
-693 CQWEKTELYKKTYR
+693 
-707 IYLTELKYWVKA
+707 
-719 LSKKGETK
+719 

>member
-7 LLSDLCTYSGG
+7 LLSDLCTYSGE

-100 VKELVTPQNVLEQY
+100 VKEIVTPQNVLEQY
-114 TSMRTQTAVKLEN
+114 TSMRTQTAVNFES

-136 TLRVV
+136 TMRVV
-141 NKGLVFE
+141 NKGLVFD
-148 AECAVKEEDKKNF
+148 AECAVQEEDKKNF

-171 GVSRTRGLGLVYM
+171 GVSRTRGLGLISM
-184 IVDKENEKNNKTNQE
+184 ALDEKDE
-199 EETQSKEKTKLKTKE
+199 EKAKEKWKE
-214 KTKPKTKEEILL
+214 KRKALL
-226 AFKDQLGDHNRL
+226 ALKNQVGEHNRL
-238 EYQIHLNSAMIC
+238 EYQIHLSSAMMC
-250 KSAQGNQAVTQDY
+250 KSSQGNQAVQQGY
-263 IAGSKVL
+263 IAGIKVL
-270 GLLASKMGDERY
+270 GRLANKMGEKNY
-282 RNLMKN
+282 RDLMEK
-288 EGFQVSNA
+288 EGFQVYNA
-296 YIMSESRRCIPAK
+296 YIMSEDRRCIPAR
-309 ISLQKIKDQSYK
+309 ISLQKIKDQSY
-321 EDGTITLKDAVC
+321 EENGTITLMDAVC
-333 GAVGTKE
+333 GVTGTRK

-375 GKATGRDDGSSFY
+375 GKATGLDDGSSFY
-388 QLCAICAD
+388 QLGAICAD
-396 QTFGGYIYANRES
+396 QTFGGYIYADKES
-409 AEKILDTLAELKEI
+409 AETILDTLAERKEI

-432 FGAIELNI
+432 FGAIDLNI
-440 TDVKTLEVHSKR
+440 TNIRTPEVHSEQ
-452 VNDAVIT
+452 VNDAVVT

-484 KDIVQV
+484 KDMVNAA
-490 KDLEIR
+490 DLEIR

-564 TVEVCAKKSGKYPYQ
+564 TVEVQAKKSGKYPCQ
-579 KEEQTKSDQT
+579 KEEQTKFNQT

-616 DIERAKDKENALR
+616 DTEKVKNKDKDKENVLR

-644 YEAMKKQVDAIESD
+644 YDAMKKQVDAIESD
-658 EKRGLCQ
+658 EKRALCQ

-671 VPQDLKTEIS
+671 VPQDLKAKIS
-681 ENMKAA
+681 DDMKKA
-687 YGQEFS
+687 YGQEFR
-693 CQWEKTELYKKTYR
+693 CQWTETELYKKIYR
-707 IYLTELKYWVKA
+707 IYLSELKYLVKA
-719 LSKKGETK
+719 LAKKGEAK

>member
-7 LLSDLCTYSGG
+7 LLSDLCTYSGE

-43 KGCIREAAL
+43 KGCLREAAL

-70 REGNQKSTF
+70 KEGNQKSTF

-90 QILSDLQKFQ
+90 QILSGLKKFQ
-100 VKELVTPQNVLEQY
+100 LKELVTPQNVLEQY
-114 TSMRTQTAVKLEN
+114 TSMRTQTAVNLEN

-136 TLRVV
+136 TMRVV
-141 NKGLVFE
+141 NKGVVFE
-148 AECAVKEEDKKNF
+148 AECAVQEEDKKNF

-171 GVSRTRGLGLVYM
+171 GVSRTRGLGLISMV
-184 IVDKENEKNNKTNQE
+184 VDEKDE
-199 EETQSKEKTKLKTKE
+199 EKAKKKWEKKRE
-214 KTKPKTKEEILL
+214 VLL
-226 AFKDQLGDHNRL
+226 AFKDQVGEHNRL
-238 EYQIHLNSAMIC
+238 EYQIHLNSAMMC

-270 GLLASKMGDERY
+270 GLLASKMGEEKY
-282 RNLMKN
+282 RELMEK

-296 YIMSESRRCIPAK
+296 YIMSESSRCIPGR
-309 ISLQKIKDQSYK
+309 ISLRKVKDQSY
-321 EDGTITLKDAVC
+321 EENGTITLMDALC
-333 GAVGTKE
+333 GTTGTGK

-375 GKATGRDDGSSFY
+375 GKATGLDDGSGFY

-396 QTFGGYIYANRES
+396 QTFGGYIYADKES
-409 AEKILDTLAELKEI
+409 AEKILDTLAERKEI

-440 TDVKTLEVHSKR
+440 TNVRTPEVHFKR

-484 KDIVQV
+484 KDMVNAA
-490 KDLEIR
+490 DLEIR

-564 TVEVCAKKSGKYPYQ
+564 TVEVQAKKSGKYPYQ
-579 KEEQTKSDQT
+579 KAEQTESEQT
-589 ELIEK
+589 ELIKK

-604 GYEIRERLRKEK
+604 GYEIRKRLGKEK
-616 DIERAKDKENALR
+616 DIERSKDKENVLR

-658 EKRGLCQ
+658 EKRALCQ

-671 VPQDLKTEIS
+671 VPQDLKNEIS
-681 ENMKAA
+681 KDMTEA

-693 CQWEKTELYKKTYR
+693 CQWTETELYKKIYR
-707 IYLTELKYWVKA
+707 IYISELKYLAKA
-719 LSKKGETK
+719 LAR

>member
-7 LLSDLCTYSGG
+7 LLSDLCTYSGE

-100 VKELVTPQNVLEQY
+100 VKEIVTPQNVLEQY
-114 TSMRTQTAVKLEN
+114 TSMRTQTAVNFES

-136 TLRVV
+136 TMRVV
-141 NKGLVFE
+141 NKGLVFD
-148 AECAVKEEDKKNF
+148 AECAVQEEDKKNF

-171 GVSRTRGLGLVYM
+171 GVSRTRGLGLISM
-184 IVDKENEKNNKTNQE
+184 ALDEKDE
-199 EETQSKEKTKLKTKE
+199 EKAKEKWKE
-214 KTKPKTKEEILL
+214 KRKALL
-226 AFKDQLGDHNRL
+226 ALKNQVGEYNRL
-238 EYQIHLNSAMIC
+238 EYQIHLNSAMMC

-270 GLLASKMGDERY
+270 GLLANKMGEKNY
-282 RNLMKN
+282 RDLMEK

-296 YIMSESRRCIPAK
+296 YIMSEDRRCIPAR
-309 ISLQKIKDQSYK
+309 ISLQKIKDQSY
-321 EDGTITLKDAVC
+321 EENGTITLMDAVC
-333 GAVGTKE
+333 GVTGTRK

-375 GKATGRDDGSSFY
+375 GKATGLDDGSSFY
-388 QLCAICAD
+388 QLGAICAD
-396 QTFGGYIYANRES
+396 QTFGGYIYADKES
-409 AEKILDTLAELKEI
+409 AETILDTLAERKEI

-432 FGAIELNI
+432 FGAIDLNI
-440 TDVKTLEVHSKR
+440 TNIRTPEVHSEQ
-452 VNDAVIT
+452 VNDAVVT

-484 KDIVQV
+484 KDMVNAA
-490 KDLEIR
+490 DLEIR

-564 TVEVCAKKSGKYPYQ
+564 TVEVQAKKSGKYPCQ
-579 KEEQTKSDQT
+579 KEEQTKFNQT

-616 DIERAKDKENALR
+616 DTEKVKNKDKENVLR

-644 YEAMKKQVDAIESD
+644 YDAMKKQVDAIESD
-658 EKRGLCQ
+658 EKRALCQ

-671 VPQDLKTEIS
+671 VPQDLKAKIS
-681 ENMKAA
+681 DDMKKA
-687 YGQEFS
+687 YGQEFR
-693 CQWEKTELYKKTYR
+693 CQWTETELYKKIYR
-707 IYLTELKYWVKA
+707 IYLSELKYLVKA
-719 LSKKGETK
+719 LAKKGEAK

>member
-7 LLSDLCTYSGG
+7 LLSDLCTYSGE

-100 VKELVTPQNVLEQY
+100 VKEIVTPQNVLEQY
-114 TSMRTQTAVKLEN
+114 TSMRTQTAVNFES

-136 TLRVV
+136 TMRVV
-141 NKGLVFE
+141 NKGLVFD
-148 AECAVKEEDKKNF
+148 AECAVQEEDKKNF

-171 GVSRTRGLGLVYM
+171 GVSRTRGLGLISM
-184 IVDKENEKNNKTNQE
+184 ALDEKDE
-199 EETQSKEKTKLKTKE
+199 EKAKEKWKE
-214 KTKPKTKEEILL
+214 KRKALL
-226 AFKDQLGDHNRL
+226 ALKNQVGEHNRL
-238 EYQIHLNSAMIC
+238 EYQIHLNSAMMC

-270 GLLASKMGDERY
+270 GLLANKMGEKNY
-282 RNLMKN
+282 RDLMEK

-296 YIMSESRRCIPAK
+296 YIMSEDRRCIPAR

-333 GAVGTKE
+333 GTVRTKE

-375 GKATGRDDGSSFY
+375 GKATGLDDGSGFY

-396 QTFGGYIYANRES
+396 QTFGGYIYADKES
-409 AEKILDTLAELKEI
+409 AEKILDTLAERKEI

-440 TDVKTLEVHSKR
+440 TNVRTPEVHSKR

-484 KDIVQV
+484 KDMVNAA
-490 KDLEIR
+490 DLEIR
-496 RPFLRYETVGGYN
+496 RPFLRYETIGGYN
-509 TTWKCRKPIFHA
+509 TTWKCRKPIFYA

-564 TVEVCAKKSGKYPYQ
+564 TVEVQAKKSGKYPYQ
-579 KEEQTKSDQT
+579 KAEQTESEQT
-589 ELIEK
+589 ELIKK
-594 LLDAEFERRI
+594 LLDVEFERRI
-604 GYEIRERLRKEK
+604 GYEIRKRLGKEK
-616 DIERAKDKENALR
+616 DIERSKDKENVLR

-658 EKRGLCQ
+658 EKRALCQ

-681 ENMKAA
+681 KDMTEA

-693 CQWEKTELYKKTYR
+693 CQWTETELYKKIYR
-707 IYLTELKYWVKA
+707 IYISELKYLAKA
-719 LSKKGETK
+719 LAKKGETK

>member
-7 LLSDLCTYSGG
+7 LLSDLCTYSGE

-43 KGCIREAAL
+43 KGCLREAAL

-70 REGNQKSTF
+70 KEGNQKSTF

-90 QILSDLQKFQ
+90 QILSGLKKFQ
-100 VKELVTPQNVLEQY
+100 LKELVTPQNVLEQY
-114 TSMRTQTAVKLEN
+114 TSMRTQTAVNLEN

-136 TLRVV
+136 TMRVV
-141 NKGLVFE
+141 NKGVVFE
-148 AECAVKEEDKKNF
+148 AECAVQEEDKKNF

-171 GVSRTRGLGLVYM
+171 GVSRTRGLGLISMV
-184 IVDKENEKNNKTNQE
+184 VDEKDE
-199 EETQSKEKTKLKTKE
+199 EKAKKKWEKKRE
-214 KTKPKTKEEILL
+214 VLL
-226 AFKDQLGDHNRL
+226 AFKDQVGEHNRL
-238 EYQIHLNSAMIC
+238 EYQIHLNSAMMC

-270 GLLASKMGDERY
+270 GLLASKMGEEKY
-282 RNLMKN
+282 RELMEK

-296 YIMSESRRCIPAK
+296 YIMSESSRCIPGR
-309 ISLQKIKDQSYK
+309 ISLRKVKDQSY
-321 EDGTITLKDAVC
+321 EENGTITLMDALC
-333 GAVGTKE
+333 RTTGTGK

-375 GKATGRDDGSSFY
+375 GKATGLDDGSGFY

-396 QTFGGYIYANRES
+396 QTFGGYIYADKES
-409 AEKILDTLAELKEI
+409 AEKILDTLAERKEI

-440 TDVKTLEVHSKR
+440 TNVRTPEVHFKR

-484 KDIVQV
+484 KDMVNAA
-490 KDLEIR
+490 DLEIR

-564 TVEVCAKKSGKYPYQ
+564 TVEVQAKKSGKYPYQ
-579 KEEQTKSDQT
+579 KAEQTESEQT
-589 ELIEK
+589 ELIKK

-604 GYEIRERLRKEK
+604 RYEIRKRLGKEK
-616 DIERAKDKENALR
+616 DIERSKDKENVLR

-658 EKRGLCQ
+658 EKRALCQ

-671 VPQDLKTEIS
+671 VPQDLKNEIS
-681 ENMKAA
+681 KDMTEA

-693 CQWEKTELYKKTYR
+693 CQWTETELYKKIYR
-707 IYLTELKYWVKA
+707 IYISELKYLAKA
-719 LSKKGETK
+719 LAKKGETK

>member
-7 LLSDLCTYSGG
+7 LLSDLCTYSGE

-100 VKELVTPQNVLEQY
+100 VKEIVTPQNVLEQY
-114 TSMRTQTAVKLEN
+114 TSMRTQTAVNFES

-136 TLRVV
+136 TMRVV
-141 NKGLVFE
+141 NKGLVFD
-148 AECAVKEEDKKNF
+148 AECAVQEEDKKNF

-171 GVSRTRGLGLVYM
+171 GVSRTRGLGLISM
-184 IVDKENEKNNKTNQE
+184 ALDEKDE
-199 EETQSKEKTKLKTKE
+199 EKAKEKWKE
-214 KTKPKTKEEILL
+214 KRKALL
-226 AFKDQLGDHNRL
+226 ALKNQVGEHNRL
-238 EYQIHLNSAMIC
+238 EYQIHLNSAMMC

-270 GLLASKMGDERY
+270 GLLANKMGEKNY
-282 RNLMKN
+282 RDLMEK

-296 YIMSESRRCIPAK
+296 YIMSEDRRCIPAR
-309 ISLQKIKDQSYK
+309 ISLQKIKDQSY
-321 EDGTITLKDAVC
+321 EENGTITLMDAVC
-333 GAVGTKE
+333 GVTGTRK

-375 GKATGRDDGSSFY
+375 GKATGLDDGSSFY
-388 QLCAICAD
+388 QLGAICAD
-396 QTFGGYIYANRES
+396 QTFGGYIYADKES
-409 AEKILDTLAELKEI
+409 AETILDTLAERKEI

-432 FGAIELNI
+432 FGAIDLNI
-440 TDVKTLEVHSKR
+440 TNIRTPEVHSEQ
-452 VNDAVIT
+452 VNDAVVT

-484 KDIVQV
+484 KDMVNAA
-490 KDLEIR
+490 DLEIR

-564 TVEVCAKKSGKYPYQ
+564 TVEVQAKKSGKYPCQ
-579 KEEQTKSDQT
+579 KEEQTKFNQT

-616 DIERAKDKENALR
+616 DTEKVKNKDKDKENVLR

-644 YEAMKKQVDAIESD
+644 YDAMKKQVDAIESD
-658 EKRGLCQ
+658 EKRALCQ

-671 VPQDLKTEIS
+671 VPQDLKAKIS
-681 ENMKAA
+681 DDMKKA
-687 YGQEFS
+687 YGQEFR
-693 CQWEKTELYKKTYR
+693 CQWTETELYKK
-707 IYLTELKYWVKA
+707 I
-719 LSKKGETK
+719 

>member
-1 MKIRIE
+1 
-7 LLSDLCTYSGG
+7 
-18 TYNSLVDMDVIYD
+18 MDVIYD

-70 REGNQKSTF
+70 KEGNQKSTF

-90 QILSDLQKFQ
+90 QILSSLKKFQ
-100 VKELVTPQNVLEQY
+100 LKELATPQNVLEQY
-114 TSMRTQTAVKLEN
+114 TSMRTQTAVNLEN

-136 TLRVV
+136 TMRVV
-141 NKGLVFE
+141 NKGVVFE
-148 AECAVKEEDKKNF
+148 AECAVQEEDKKNF

-171 GVSRTRGLGLVYM
+171 GVSRTRGLGLISMV
-184 IVDKENEKNNKTNQE
+184 VDEKDE
-199 EETQSKEKTKLKTKE
+199 EKAKKKWEKKRE
-214 KTKPKTKEEILL
+214 VLL
-226 AFKDQLGDHNRL
+226 AFKDQVGEHNRL
-238 EYQIHLNSAMIC
+238 EYQIHLNSAMMC

-270 GLLASKMGDERY
+270 GLLASKMGEEKY
-282 RNLMKN
+282 RELMEK

-296 YIMSESRRCIPAK
+296 YIMSESSRCIPGR
-309 ISLQKIKDQSYK
+309 ISLRKVKDQSY
-321 EDGTITLKDAVC
+321 EENGTITLMDALC
-333 GAVGTKE
+333 GTTGTGK

-375 GKATGRDDGSSFY
+375 GKATGLDDGSGFY

-396 QTFGGYIYANRES
+396 QTFGGYIYADKES
-409 AEKILDTLAELKEI
+409 AETILDTLAERKEI

-432 FGAIELNI
+432 FGAIDLNI
-440 TDVKTLEVHSKR
+440 TNIRTPEVHSEQ
-452 VNDAVIT
+452 VNDAVVT

-484 KDIVQV
+484 EDMVNAA
-490 KDLEIR
+490 DLEIR

-564 TVEVCAKKSGKYPYQ
+564 TVEVQAKKSGKYPYQ
-579 KEEQTKSDQT
+579 KAEQTESEQT
-589 ELIEK
+589 ELIKK

-604 GYEIRERLRKEK
+604 GYEIRKRLGKEK
-616 DIERAKDKENALR
+616 DIERSKDKENVLR

-658 EKRGLCQ
+658 EKRALCQ

-681 ENMKAA
+681 KDMTEA

-693 CQWEKTELYKKTYR
+693 CQWTETELYKKIYR
-707 IYLTELKYWVKA
+707 IYISELKYLAKA
-719 LSKKGETK
+719 LAKKGETK

>member
-7 LLSDLCTYSGG
+7 LLSDLCTYSGE

-79 WLSNAYIKDYK
+79 WLSNSYIKDYK

-100 VKELVTPQNVLEQY
+100 VKEIVTPQNVLEQY
-114 TSMRTQTAVKLEN
+114 TSMRTQTAVNFES

-136 TLRVV
+136 TMRVV
-141 NKGLVFE
+141 NKGLVFD
-148 AECAVKEEDKKNF
+148 AECAVQEEDKKNF

-171 GVSRTRGLGLVYM
+171 GVSRTRGLGLISM
-184 IVDKENEKNNKTNQE
+184 ALDEKDE
-199 EETQSKEKTKLKTKE
+199 EKAKEKWKE
-214 KTKPKTKEEILL
+214 KRKALL
-226 AFKDQLGDHNRL
+226 ALKNQVGEHNRL
-238 EYQIHLNSAMIC
+238 EYQIHLNSAMMC

-270 GLLASKMGDERY
+270 GLLANKMGEKNY
-282 RNLMKN
+282 RDLMEK

-296 YIMSESRRCIPAK
+296 YIMSEDRRCIPAR
-309 ISLQKIKDQSYK
+309 ISLQKIKDQSY
-321 EDGTITLKDAVC
+321 EENGTITLMDAVC
-333 GAVGTKE
+333 GVTGTRK

-375 GKATGRDDGSSFY
+375 GKATGLDDGSSFY
-388 QLCAICAD
+388 QLGAICAD
-396 QTFGGYIYANRES
+396 QTFGGYIYADKES
-409 AEKILDTLAELKEI
+409 AETILDTLAERKEI

-432 FGAIELNI
+432 FGAIDLNI
-440 TDVKTLEVHSKR
+440 TNIRTPEVHSEQ
-452 VNDAVIT
+452 VNDAVVT

-484 KDIVQV
+484 KDMVNAA
-490 KDLEIR
+490 DLEIR

-564 TVEVCAKKSGKYPYQ
+564 TVEVQAKKSGKYPCQ
-579 KEEQTKSDQT
+579 KEEQTKFNQT

-616 DIERAKDKENALR
+616 DTEKVKNKDKDKENVLR

-644 YEAMKKQVDAIESD
+644 YDAMKKQVDAIESD
-658 EKRGLCQ
+658 EKRALCQ

-671 VPQDLKTEIS
+671 VPQDLKAKIS
-681 ENMKAA
+681 DDMKKA
-687 YGQEFS
+687 YGQEFR
-693 CQWEKTELYKKTYR
+693 CQWTETELYKKIYR
-707 IYLTELKYWVKA
+707 IYLSELKYLVKA
-719 LSKKGETK
+719 LAKKGEAK

>member
-7 LLSDLCTYSGG
+7 LLSDLCTYSGE

-70 REGNQKSTF
+70 KEGNQKSTF

-90 QILSDLQKFQ
+90 QILSGLKKFQ
-100 VKELVTPQNVLEQY
+100 LKELATPQNVLEQY
-114 TSMRTQTAVKLEN
+114 TSMRTQTAVNLEN

-136 TLRVV
+136 TMRVV
-141 NKGLVFE
+141 NKGVVFE
-148 AECAVKEEDKKNF
+148 AECAVQEEDKKNF
-161 RNAVS
+161 RNTVS

-171 GVSRTRGLGLVYM
+171 GVSRTRGLGLISMV
-184 IVDKENEKNNKTNQE
+184 VDEKDE
-199 EETQSKEKTKLKTKE
+199 EKAKKKWEKKRE
-214 KTKPKTKEEILL
+214 VLL
-226 AFKDQLGDHNRL
+226 AFKDQVGEHNRL
-238 EYQIHLNSAMIC
+238 EYQIHLNSAMMC

-282 RNLMKN
+282 RNLMRN

-296 YIMSESRRCIPAK
+296 YIMSESKRCIPAR
-309 ISLQKIKDQSYK
+309 ISLRKVKDQSY
-321 EDGTITLKDAVC
+321 EENGTITLMDAVC
-333 GAVGTKE
+333 GVTGTRK

-375 GKATGRDDGSSFY
+375 GKATGLDDGSSFY
-388 QLCAICAD
+388 QLGAICAD
-396 QTFGGYIYANRES
+396 QTFGGYIYADKES
-409 AEKILDTLAELKEI
+409 AETILDTLAERKEI

-432 FGAIELNI
+432 FGAIDLNI
-440 TDVKTLEVHSKR
+440 TNIRTPEVHSEQ
-452 VNDAVIT
+452 VNDAVVT

-484 KDIVQV
+484 KDMVNAA
-490 KDLEIR
+490 DLEIR

-564 TVEVCAKKSGKYPYQ
+564 TVEVQAKKSGKYPYQ
-579 KEEQTKSDQT
+579 KAEQTESEQT
-589 ELIEK
+589 ELIKK

-604 GYEIRERLRKEK
+604 GYEIRKRLGKEK
-616 DIERAKDKENALR
+616 DIERSKDKENVLR

-658 EKRGLCQ
+658 EKRALCQ

-671 VPQDLKTEIS
+671 VPQDLKNEIS
-681 ENMKAA
+681 KDMTEA

-693 CQWEKTELYKKTYR
+693 CQWTETELYKKIYR
-707 IYLTELKYWVKA
+707 IYISELKYLAKA
-719 LSKKGETK
+719 LAKKGETK

>member
-7 LLSDLCTYSGG
+7 LLSDLCTYSGE

-90 QILSDLQKFQ
+90 QILSDLQNFQ
-100 VKELVTPQNVLEQY
+100 VKEIVTPQNVLEQY
-114 TSMRTQTAVKLEN
+114 TSMRTQTAVNFES

-136 TLRVV
+136 TMRVV
-141 NKGLVFE
+141 NKGLVFD
-148 AECAVKEEDKKNF
+148 AECAVQEEDKKNF

-171 GVSRTRGLGLVYM
+171 GVSRTRGLGLISM
-184 IVDKENEKNNKTNQE
+184 ALDEKDE
-199 EETQSKEKTKLKTKE
+199 EKAKEKWKE
-214 KTKPKTKEEILL
+214 KRKALL
-226 AFKDQLGDHNRL
+226 ALKNQVGEHNRL
-238 EYQIHLNSAMIC
+238 EYQIHLNSAMMC

-270 GLLASKMGDERY
+270 GLLANKMGEKNY
-282 RNLMKN
+282 RDLMEK

-296 YIMSESRRCIPAK
+296 YIMSEDRRCIPAR
-309 ISLQKIKDQSYK
+309 ISLQKIKDQSY
-321 EDGTITLKDAVC
+321 EENGTITLMDAVC
-333 GAVGTKE
+333 GVTGTRK

-375 GKATGRDDGSSFY
+375 GKATGLDDGSSFY
-388 QLCAICAD
+388 QLGAICAD
-396 QTFGGYIYANRES
+396 QTFGGYIYADKES
-409 AEKILDTLAELKEI
+409 AETILDTLAERKEI

-432 FGAIELNI
+432 FGAIDLNI
-440 TDVKTLEVHSKR
+440 TNIRTPEVHSEQ
-452 VNDAVIT
+452 VNDAVVT

-484 KDIVQV
+484 KDMVNAA
-490 KDLEIR
+490 DLEIR

-564 TVEVCAKKSGKYPYQ
+564 TVEVQAKKSGKYPCQ
-579 KEEQTKSDQT
+579 KEEQTKFNQT

-616 DIERAKDKENALR
+616 DTEKVKNKDKDKENVLR

-644 YEAMKKQVDAIESD
+644 YDAMKKQVDAIESD
-658 EKRGLCQ
+658 EKRALCQ

-671 VPQDLKTEIS
+671 VPQDLKAKIS
-681 ENMKAA
+681 DDMKKA
-687 YGQEFS
+687 YGQEFR
-693 CQWEKTELYKKTYR
+693 CQWTETELYKKIYR
-707 IYLTELKYWVKA
+707 IYLSELKYLVKA
-719 LSKKGETK
+719 LAKKGEAK

>member
-7 LLSDLCTYSGG
+7 LLSDLCTYSGE

-43 KGCIREAAL
+43 KGCLREAAL

-70 REGNQKSTF
+70 KEGNQKSTF

-90 QILSDLQKFQ
+90 QILSGLKKFQ
-100 VKELVTPQNVLEQY
+100 LKELVTPQNVLEQY
-114 TSMRTQTAVKLEN
+114 TSMRTQTAVNLEN

-136 TLRVV
+136 TMRVV
-141 NKGLVFE
+141 NKGVVFE
-148 AECAVKEEDKKNF
+148 AECAVQEEDKKNF

-171 GVSRTRGLGLVYM
+171 GVSRTRGLGLISMV
-184 IVDKENEKNNKTNQE
+184 VDEKDE
-199 EETQSKEKTKLKTKE
+199 EKAKKKWEKKRE
-214 KTKPKTKEEILL
+214 VLL
-226 AFKDQLGDHNRL
+226 AFKDQVGEHNRL
-238 EYQIHLNSAMIC
+238 EYQIHLNSAMMC

-270 GLLASKMGDERY
+270 GLLASKMGEEKY
-282 RNLMKN
+282 RELMEK

-296 YIMSESRRCIPAK
+296 YIMSESSRCIPGR
-309 ISLQKIKDQSYK
+309 ISLRKVKDQSY
-321 EDGTITLKDAVC
+321 EENGTITLMDALC
-333 GAVGTKE
+333 GTTGTGK

-375 GKATGRDDGSSFY
+375 GKATGLDDGSGFY

-396 QTFGGYIYANRES
+396 QTFGGYIYADKES
-409 AEKILDTLAELKEI
+409 AEKILDTLAERKEI

-440 TDVKTLEVHSKR
+440 TNVRTPEVHFKR

-484 KDIVQV
+484 KDMVNAA
-490 KDLEIR
+490 DLEIR

-564 TVEVCAKKSGKYPYQ
+564 TVEVQAKKSGKYPYQ
-579 KEEQTKSDQT
+579 KAEQTESEQT
-589 ELIEK
+589 ELIKK

-604 GYEIRERLRKEK
+604 GYEIRKRLGKEK
-616 DIERAKDKENALR
+616 DIERSKDKENVLR

-658 EKRGLCQ
+658 EKRALCQ

-671 VPQDLKTEIS
+671 VPQDLKNEIS
-681 ENMKAA
+681 KDMTEA

-693 CQWEKTELYKKTYR
+693 CQWTETELYKKIYR
-707 IYLTELKYWVKA
+707 IYISELKYLAKA
-719 LSKKGETK
+719 LAKKGETK

>member
-7 LLSDLCTYSGG
+7 LLSDLCTYSGE

-43 KGCIREAAL
+43 KGCLREAAL

-70 REGNQKSTF
+70 KEGNQKSTF

-90 QILSDLQKFQ
+90 QILSGLKKFQ
-100 VKELVTPQNVLEQY
+100 LKELVTPQNVLEQY
-114 TSMRTQTAVKLEN
+114 TSMRTQTAVNLEN

-136 TLRVV
+136 TMRVV
-141 NKGLVFE
+141 NKGVVFE
-148 AECAVKEEDKKNF
+148 AECAVQEEDKKNF

-171 GVSRTRGLGLVYM
+171 GVSRTRGLGLISMV
-184 IVDKENEKNNKTNQE
+184 VDEKDE
-199 EETQSKEKTKLKTKE
+199 EKAKKKWEKKRE
-214 KTKPKTKEEILL
+214 VLL
-226 AFKDQLGDHNRL
+226 AFKNQVGEHNRL
-238 EYQIHLNSAMIC
+238 EYQIHLNSAMMC

-270 GLLASKMGDERY
+270 GLLASKMGEEKY
-282 RNLMKN
+282 RELMEK

-296 YIMSESRRCIPAK
+296 YIMSESSRCIPGR
-309 ISLQKIKDQSYK
+309 ISLRKVKDQSY
-321 EDGTITLKDAVC
+321 EENGTITLMDALC
-333 GAVGTKE
+333 GTTGTGK

-375 GKATGRDDGSSFY
+375 GKATGLDDGSGFY

-396 QTFGGYIYANRES
+396 QTFGGYIYADKES
-409 AEKILDTLAELKEI
+409 AEKILDTLAERKEI

-440 TDVKTLEVHSKR
+440 TNVRTPEVHFKR

-484 KDIVQV
+484 KDMVNAA
-490 KDLEIR
+490 DLEIR

-564 TVEVCAKKSGKYPYQ
+564 TVEVQAKKSGKYPYQ
-579 KEEQTKSDQT
+579 KAEQTESEQT
-589 ELIEK
+589 ELIKK

-604 GYEIRERLRKEK
+604 GYEIRKRLGKEK
-616 DIERAKDKENALR
+616 DIERSKDKENVLR

-658 EKRGLCQ
+658 EKRALCQ

-671 VPQDLKTEIS
+671 VPQDLKNEIS
-681 ENMKAA
+681 KDMTEA

-693 CQWEKTELYKKTYR
+693 CQWTETELYKKIYR
-707 IYLTELKYWVKA
+707 IYISELKYLAKA
-719 LSKKGETK
+719 LAKKGETK

>member
-7 LLSDLCTYSGG
+7 LLSDLCTYSGE

-100 VKELVTPQNVLEQY
+100 VKEIVTPQNVLEQY
-114 TSMRTQTAVKLEN
+114 TSMRTQTAVNFES

-136 TLRVV
+136 TMRVV
-141 NKGLVFE
+141 NKGLVFD
-148 AECAVKEEDKKNF
+148 AECAVQEEDKKNF

-171 GVSRTRGLGLVYM
+171 GVSRTRGLGLISM
-184 IVDKENEKNNKTNQE
+184 ALDEKDE
-199 EETQSKEKTKLKTKE
+199 EKAKEKWKE
-214 KTKPKTKEEILL
+214 KRKALL
-226 AFKDQLGDHNRL
+226 ALKNQVGEHNRL
-238 EYQIHLNSAMIC
+238 EYQIHLNSAMMC

-270 GLLASKMGDERY
+270 GLLANKMGEKNY
-282 RNLMKN
+282 RDLMEK

-296 YIMSESRRCIPAK
+296 YIMSEDRRCIPAR

-333 GAVGTKE
+333 GTVRTKE

-375 GKATGRDDGSSFY
+375 GKATGLDDGSGFY

-396 QTFGGYIYANRES
+396 QTFGGYIYADKES
-409 AEKILDTLAELKEI
+409 AEKILDTLAERKEI

-440 TDVKTLEVHSKR
+440 TNVRTPEVHSKR

-484 KDIVQV
+484 KDMVNAA
-490 KDLEIR
+490 DLEIR
-496 RPFLRYETVGGYN
+496 RPFLRYETIGGYN
-509 TTWKCRKPIFHA
+509 TTWKCRKPIFYA

-564 TVEVCAKKSGKYPYQ
+564 TVEVQAKKSGKYPYQ
-579 KEEQTKSDQT
+579 KAEQTESEQT
-589 ELIEK
+589 ELIKK

-604 GYEIRERLRKEK
+604 GYEIRKRLGKEK
-616 DIERAKDKENALR
+616 DIERSKDKENVLR

-658 EKRGLCQ
+658 EKRALCQ

-681 ENMKAA
+681 KDMTEA

-693 CQWEKTELYKKTYR
+693 CQWTETELYKKIYR
-707 IYLTELKYWVKA
+707 IYISELKYLAKA
-719 LSKKGETK
+719 LAKKGETK

>member
-7 LLSDLCTYSGG
+7 LLSDLCTYSGE

-100 VKELVTPQNVLEQY
+100 VKEIVTPQNVLEQY
-114 TSMRTQTAVKLEN
+114 TSMRTQTAVNFES

-136 TLRVV
+136 TMRVV
-141 NKGLVFE
+141 NKGLVFD
-148 AECAVKEEDKKNF
+148 AECAVQEEDKKNF

-171 GVSRTRGLGLVYM
+171 GVSRTRGLGLISM
-184 IVDKENEKNNKTNQE
+184 ALDEKDE
-199 EETQSKEKTKLKTKE
+199 EKAKEKWKE
-214 KTKPKTKEEILL
+214 KRKALL
-226 AFKDQLGDHNRL
+226 ALKNQVGEHNRL
-238 EYQIHLNSAMIC
+238 EYQIHLNSAMMC

-270 GLLASKMGDERY
+270 GLLANKMGEKNY
-282 RNLMKN
+282 RDLMEK

-296 YIMSESRRCIPAK
+296 YIMSEDRRCIPAR
-309 ISLQKIKDQSYK
+309 ISLQKIKDQSY
-321 EDGTITLKDAVC
+321 EENGTITLMDAVC
-333 GAVGTKE
+333 GVTGTRK

-375 GKATGRDDGSSFY
+375 GKATGLDDGSSFY
-388 QLCAICAD
+388 QLGAICAD
-396 QTFGGYIYANRES
+396 QTFGGYIYADKES
-409 AEKILDTLAELKEI
+409 AETILDTLAERKEI

-432 FGAIELNI
+432 FGAIDLNI
-440 TDVKTLEVHSKR
+440 TNIRTPEVHSEQ
-452 VNDAVIT
+452 VNDAVVT

-484 KDIVQV
+484 KDMVNAA
-490 KDLEIR
+490 DLEIR

-564 TVEVCAKKSGKYPYQ
+564 TVEVQAKKSGKYPCQ
-579 KEEQTKSDQT
+579 KEEQTTFNQT

-616 DIERAKDKENALR
+616 DTEKVKNKDKDKENVLR

-644 YEAMKKQVDAIESD
+644 YDAMKKQVDAIESD
-658 EKRGLCQ
+658 EKRALCQ

-671 VPQDLKTEIS
+671 VPQDLKAKIS
-681 ENMKAA
+681 DDMKKA
-687 YGQEFS
+687 YGQEFR
-693 CQWEKTELYKKTYR
+693 CQWTETELYKKIYR
-707 IYLTELKYWVKA
+707 IYLSELKYLVKA
-719 LSKKGETK
+719 LAKKGEAK

>member
-7 LLSDLCTYSGG
+7 LLSDLCTYSGE

-43 KGCIREAAL
+43 KGCIREATL
-52 EMQELGVISA
+52 EMQELGVIST
-62 EEYHRLFG
+62 EEYHKLFG

-79 WLSNAYIKDYK
+79 WLSNAYIEDYK
-90 QILSDLQKFQ
+90 QIILDLQKFQ
-100 VKELVTPQNVLEQY
+100 KKELVTPQNVLEQY
-114 TSMRTQTAVKLEN
+114 TSMRTQTAVNLES

-136 TLRVV
+136 TMRVV
-141 NKGLVFE
+141 NKGLVFD
-148 AECAVKEEDKKNF
+148 AECAVQEEEKENF

-171 GVSRTRGLGLVYM
+171 GVSRTRGLGLVRM
-184 IVDKENEKNNKTNQE
+184 TVDEKSE
-199 EETQSKEKTKLKTKE
+199 EKKWREKREALIALKN
-214 KTKPKTKEEILL
+214 
-226 AFKDQLGDHNRL
+226 QLGDHNRL

-282 RNLMKN
+282 CDLMKN

-296 YIMSESRRCIPAK
+296 YIMSEARRCIPAR
-309 ISLQKIKDQSYK
+309 ISLQKLKEQSYEK
-321 EDGTITLKDAVC
+321 DGTITLMDAVR
-333 GAVGTKE
+333 GTVGTEK

-375 GKATGRDDGSSFY
+375 GKATGLDDGSSFY
-388 QLCAICAD
+388 QLGAICAD
-396 QTFGGYIYANRES
+396 QTFGGYIYADRES
-409 AEKILDTLAELKEI
+409 AETILDTLAELKEI

-440 TDVKTLEVHSKR
+440 TNVKTPEVHSRR
-452 VNDAVIT
+452 VNDAVVT
-459 LASDVILYNENG
+459 LASDIILYNENG
-471 MLTTDTETLKEYL
+471 ILTTDTETLKEYL
-484 KDIVQV
+484 EDIVNTA
-490 KDLEIR
+490 DLEIR
-496 RPFLRYETVGGYN
+496 RPFLRYETIGGYN
-509 TTWKCRKPIFHA
+509 KTWKCRKPIFHT

-558 AEPLKD
+558 AEHLKD
-564 TVEVCAKKSGKYPYQ
+564 TVEVCAKKSEKYPYQ
-579 KEEQTKSDQT
+579 KEEQTKFNQT

-616 DIERAKDKENALR
+616 NIEKIKDKDKENVLR

-644 YEAMKKQVDAIESD
+644 YDAMKKQVDAIESD
-658 EKRGLCQ
+658 EKRALCQ

-671 VPQDLKTEIS
+671 VPQDLKAKIS
-681 ENMKAA
+681 EDMKAA
-687 YGQEFS
+687 YGQEFA
-693 CQWEKTELYKKTYR
+693 CQWEETELYKKTYR
-707 IYLTELKYWVKA
+707 IYLSELKYLVKA

>member
-7 LLSDLCTYSGG
+7 LLSDLCTYSGD

-79 WLSNAYIKDYK
+79 WLSNAYIKEYK

-114 TSMRTQTAVKLEN
+114 TSMRTQTAVNLEN
-127 GVADKTSLR
+127 GAADKTSLR
-136 TLRVV
+136 TMRVI

-171 GVSRTRGLGLVYM
+171 GISRTRGLGLISM
-184 IVDKENEKNNKTNQE
+184 ALDEKDE
-199 EETQSKEKTKLKTKE
+199 EKAKEKWEE
-214 KTKPKTKEEILL
+214 KRDVLL

-238 EYQIHLNSAMIC
+238 EYQIHLNSAMMC

-270 GLLASKMGDERY
+270 GLLANKIGEKNY
-282 RNLMKN
+282 RDLMEK

-296 YIMSESRRCIPAK
+296 YIMSESRRCIPAR

-375 GKATGRDDGSSFY
+375 GKATGQDDGSSFY

-440 TDVKTLEVHSKR
+440 TDVKTPEVHFKR

-484 KDIVQV
+484 KDIVEV
-490 KDLEIR
+490 EDLEIR
-496 RPFLRYETVGGYN
+496 RPFLRYETIGGYN

-579 KEEQTKSDQT
+579 KEEQPEFGQT

-604 GYEIRERLRKEK
+604 GYEIRKRLRKEK
-616 DIERAKDKENALR
+616 DIERSKDKENALR

-644 YEAMKKQVDAIESD
+644 YEEMKKQVDAIESD

-681 ENMKAA
+681 KNMKNA

-693 CQWEKTELYKKTYR
+693 CQWEETELYKKTYR

-719 LSKKGETK
+719 LPKKGETK

>member
-1 MKIRIE
+1 M
-7 LLSDLCTYSGG
+7 
-18 TYNSLVDMDVIYD
+18 N
-31 EYGIPYIPAKRI
+31 
-43 KGCIREAAL
+43 
-52 EMQELGVISA
+52 
-62 EEYHRLFG
+62 
-70 REGNQKSTF
+70 
-79 WLSNAYIKDYK
+79 
-90 QILSDLQKFQ
+90 
-100 VKELVTPQNVLEQY
+100 
-114 TSMRTQTAVKLEN
+114 LEN

-136 TLRVV
+136 TMRVV
-141 NKGLVFE
+141 NKGVVFE
-148 AECAVKEEDKKNF
+148 AECAVQEEDKKNF
-161 RNAVS
+161 RNTVS

-171 GVSRTRGLGLVYM
+171 GVSRTRGLGLISMV
-184 IVDKENEKNNKTNQE
+184 VDEKDE
-199 EETQSKEKTKLKTKE
+199 EKAKKKWEKKRE
-214 KTKPKTKEEILL
+214 VLL
-226 AFKDQLGDHNRL
+226 AFKDQVGEHNRL
-238 EYQIHLNSAMIC
+238 EYQIHLNSAMMC

-282 RNLMKN
+282 RNLMRN

-296 YIMSESRRCIPAK
+296 YIMSESKRCIPAR
-309 ISLQKIKDQSYK
+309 ISLRKVKDQSY
-321 EDGTITLKDAVC
+321 EENGTITLMDAVC
-333 GAVGTKE
+333 GVTGTRK

-375 GKATGRDDGSSFY
+375 GKATGLDDGSSFY
-388 QLCAICAD
+388 QLGAICAD
-396 QTFGGYIYANRES
+396 QTFGGYIYADKES
-409 AEKILDTLAELKEI
+409 AETILDTLAERKEI

-432 FGAIELNI
+432 FGAIDLNI
-440 TDVKTLEVHSKR
+440 TNIRTPEVHSEQ
-452 VNDAVIT
+452 VNDAVVT

-484 KDIVQV
+484 EDMVNAA
-490 KDLEIR
+490 DLEIR

-529 LHSDQGFDLDLLNR
+529 LHSDQGSDLDLLNR

-564 TVEVCAKKSGKYPYQ
+564 TVEVQAKKSGKYPCQ
-579 KEEQTKSDQT
+579 KEEQTKFNQT

-616 DIERAKDKENALR
+616 DTEKVKNKDKENVLR

-644 YEAMKKQVDAIESD
+644 YDAMKKQVDAIESD
-658 EKRGLCQ
+658 EKKSIVPEPSLPGL
-665 SLLCLV
+665 
-671 VPQDLKTEIS
+671 
-681 ENMKAA
+681 
-687 YGQEFS
+687 YH
-693 CQWEKTELYKKTYR
+693 R
-707 IYLTELKYWVKA
+707 I
-719 LSKKGETK
+719 

>member
-7 LLSDLCTYSGG
+7 LLSDLCTYSGE

-114 TSMRTQTAVKLEN
+114 TSMRTQTAVNLEN

-136 TLRVV
+136 TMRVV

-161 RNAVS
+161 KNAAS

-171 GVSRTRGLGLVYM
+171 GVSRTRGLGLVCM
-184 IVDKENEKNNKTNQE
+184 TVDEKSE
-199 EETQSKEKTKLKTKE
+199 EKKWRGKREA
-214 KTKPKTKEEILL
+214 LL
-226 AFKDQLGDHNRL
+226 ALKEQLGEHNRM

-296 YIMSESRRCIPAK
+296 YIMSESKRCIPAR

-321 EDGTITLKDAVC
+321 EDGTITLKDAV
-333 GAVGTKE
+333 GGTVRTKE

-375 GKATGRDDGSSFY
+375 GKATGLDDGSSFY
-388 QLCAICAD
+388 QLGAICAD
-396 QTFGGYIYANRES
+396 QTFGGYIYADKES
-409 AEKILDTLAELKEI
+409 AETILDTLAERKEI

-432 FGAIELNI
+432 FGAIDLNI
-440 TDVKTLEVHSKR
+440 TNIRTPEVHSEQ
-452 VNDAVIT
+452 VNDAVVT

-484 KDIVQV
+484 EDIVNIA
-490 KDLEIR
+490 DLEIR
-496 RPFLRYETVGGYN
+496 RPFLRYETIGGYN

-558 AEPLKD
+558 AEHLKD
-564 TVEVCAKKSGKYPYQ
+564 TVEVCAKKSEKYPYQ
-579 KEEQTKSDQT
+579 KEEQTKFNQT

-604 GYEIRERLRKEK
+604 GYEIRKRLGKEK
-616 DIERAKDKENALR
+616 DIERSKDKENVLR

-658 EKRGLCQ
+658 EKRALCQ

-671 VPQDLKTEIS
+671 VPQDLKAKIS
-681 ENMKAA
+681 DDMKKA
-687 YGQEFS
+687 YGQEFR
-693 CQWEKTELYKKTYR
+693 CQWTETELYKKIYR
-707 IYLTELKYWVKA
+707 IYLSELKYLVKA
-719 LSKKGETK
+719 LAKKGEEK

>member
-7 LLSDLCTYSGG
+7 LLSDLCTYSGE

-100 VKELVTPQNVLEQY
+100 VKEIVTPQNVLEQY
-114 TSMRTQTAVKLEN
+114 TSMRTQTAVNFES

-136 TLRVV
+136 TMRVV
-141 NKGLVFE
+141 NKGLVFD
-148 AECAVKEEDKKNF
+148 AECAVQEEDKKNF

-171 GVSRTRGLGLVYM
+171 GVSRTRGLGLISM
-184 IVDKENEKNNKTNQE
+184 ALDEKDE
-199 EETQSKEKTKLKTKE
+199 EKAKEKWKE
-214 KTKPKTKEEILL
+214 KRKALL
-226 AFKDQLGDHNRL
+226 ALKNQVGEHNRL
-238 EYQIHLNSAMIC
+238 EYQIHLNSAMMC

-270 GLLASKMGDERY
+270 GLLANKMGEKNY
-282 RNLMKN
+282 RDLMEK

-296 YIMSESRRCIPAK
+296 YIMSEDRRCIPAR
-309 ISLQKIKDQSYK
+309 ISLQKIKDQSY
-321 EDGTITLKDAVC
+321 EENGTITLMDAVC
-333 GAVGTKE
+333 GVTGTRK

-375 GKATGRDDGSSFY
+375 GKATGLDDGSSFY
-388 QLCAICAD
+388 QLGAICAD
-396 QTFGGYIYANRES
+396 QTFGGYIYADKES
-409 AEKILDTLAELKEI
+409 AETILDTLAERKEI

-432 FGAIELNI
+432 FGAIDLNI
-440 TDVKTLEVHSKR
+440 TNIRTPEVHSEQ
-452 VNDAVIT
+452 VNDAVVT

-484 KDIVQV
+484 KDMVNAA
-490 KDLEIR
+490 DLEIR

-564 TVEVCAKKSGKYPYQ
+564 TVEVQAKKSGKYPCQ
-579 KEEQTKSDQT
+579 KEEQTKFNQT

-616 DIERAKDKENALR
+616 DTEKVKNKDKDKENVLR

-644 YEAMKKQVDAIESD
+644 YDAMKKQVDAIESD
-658 EKRGLCQ
+658 EKRALCQ

-671 VPQDLKTEIS
+671 VPQDLKAKIS
-681 ENMKAA
+681 DDMKKA
-687 YGQEFS
+687 YGQEFR
-693 CQWEKTELYKKTYR
+693 CQWTETGLYKKIYR
-707 IYLTELKYWVKA
+707 IYLSELKYLVKA
-719 LSKKGETK
+719 LAKKGEAK

>member
-7 LLSDLCTYSGG
+7 LLSDLCTYSGE

-43 KGCIREAAL
+43 KGCLREAAL

-70 REGNQKSTF
+70 KEGNQKSTF

-90 QILSDLQKFQ
+90 QILSGLKKFQ
-100 VKELVTPQNVLEQY
+100 LKELVTPQNVLEQY
-114 TSMRTQTAVKLEN
+114 TSMRTQTAVNLEN

-136 TLRVV
+136 TMRVV
-141 NKGLVFE
+141 NKGVVFE
-148 AECAVKEEDKKNF
+148 AECAVQEEDKKNF

-171 GVSRTRGLGLVYM
+171 GVSRTRGLGLISMV
-184 IVDKENEKNNKTNQE
+184 VDEKDE
-199 EETQSKEKTKLKTKE
+199 EKAKKKWEKKRE
-214 KTKPKTKEEILL
+214 VLL
-226 AFKDQLGDHNRL
+226 AFKDQVGEHNRL
-238 EYQIHLNSAMIC
+238 EYQIHLNSAMMC

-270 GLLASKMGDERY
+270 GLLASKMGEEKY
-282 RNLMKN
+282 RELMEK

-296 YIMSESRRCIPAK
+296 YIMSESSRCIPGR
-309 ISLQKIKDQSYK
+309 ISLRKVKDQSY
-321 EDGTITLKDAVC
+321 EENGTITLMDALC
-333 GAVGTKE
+333 GTTGTGK

-375 GKATGRDDGSSFY
+375 GKATGLDDGSGFY

-396 QTFGGYIYANRES
+396 QTFGGYIYADKES
-409 AEKILDTLAELKEI
+409 AEKILDTLAERKEI

-440 TDVKTLEVHSKR
+440 TNVRTPEVHFKR

-459 LASDVILYNENG
+459 LASDVIPYNENG

-484 KDIVQV
+484 KDMVNAA
-490 KDLEIR
+490 DLEIR

-564 TVEVCAKKSGKYPYQ
+564 TVEVQAKKSGKYPYQ
-579 KEEQTKSDQT
+579 KAEQTESEQT
-589 ELIEK
+589 ELIKK

-604 GYEIRERLRKEK
+604 RYEIRKRLGKEK
-616 DIERAKDKENALR
+616 DIERSKDKENVLR

-658 EKRGLCQ
+658 EKRALCQ

-671 VPQDLKTEIS
+671 VPQDLKNEIS
-681 ENMKAA
+681 KDMTEA

-693 CQWEKTELYKKTYR
+693 CQWTETELYKKIYR
-707 IYLTELKYWVKA
+707 IYISELKYLAKA
-719 LSKKGETK
+719 LAKKGETK

>member
-7 LLSDLCTYSGG
+7 LLSDLCTYSGD

-114 TSMRTQTAVKLEN
+114 TSMRTQTAVNLEN

-136 TLRVV
+136 TMRVI

-148 AECAVKEEDKKNF
+148 AECAVKEEDKENF

-171 GVSRTRGLGLVYM
+171 GVSRTRGLGLISM
-184 IVDKENEKNNKTNQE
+184 ALDEKDE
-199 EETQSKEKTKLKTKE
+199 EKEKEKWKE
-214 KTKPKTKEEILL
+214 KRKALL
-226 AFKDQLGDHNRL
+226 AFKNQVGEHNRL
-238 EYQIHLNSAMIC
+238 EYQIHLNSAMMC

-270 GLLASKMGDERY
+270 GLLANKMGEEKY

-296 YIMSESRRCIPAK
+296 YIMSESRRCIPAR

-345 GADYMDSENRICE
+345 GADYMDLENRICE

-409 AEKILDTLAELKEI
+409 AEKILDTFAELKEI

-440 TDVKTLEVHSKR
+440 TDVKTPEVHFKR

-484 KDIVQV
+484 KDIVEV
-490 KDLEIR
+490 EDLEIR
-496 RPFLRYETVGGYN
+496 RPFLRYETIGGYN

-579 KEEQTKSDQT
+579 KEEQPEFGQT

-604 GYEIRERLRKEK
+604 GYEIRKRLRKEK
-616 DIERAKDKENALR
+616 DIERSKDKENALR

-644 YEAMKKQVDAIESD
+644 YEEMKKQVDAIESD

-681 ENMKAA
+681 KNMKNA

-693 CQWEKTELYKKTYR
+693 CQWEETELYKKTYR

-719 LSKKGETK
+719 LPKKGETK